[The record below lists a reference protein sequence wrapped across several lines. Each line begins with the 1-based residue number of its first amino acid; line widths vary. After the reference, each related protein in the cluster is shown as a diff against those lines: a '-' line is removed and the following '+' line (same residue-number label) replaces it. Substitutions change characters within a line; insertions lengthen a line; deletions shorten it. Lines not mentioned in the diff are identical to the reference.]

1 MKEEKYEI
9 ESIIIDDL
17 FDEFNYNIIFNNEI
31 NIITSP
37 NGFGKSTILRM
48 MYNFSSGNYHSFFSE
63 VFSELTFIIK
73 EITVDTDNVNLQDGI
88 NSVINSPGY
97 RIIQIK
103 KLNDIVTI
111 TDLSDYRNKS
121 IIIDY
126 VSNSDEIE
134 RFLSNVESFHPYLDR
149 VGYNRWVNE
158 YTGEIYDKE
167 KVIQLCGDSPD
178 LKKGIPNIEW
188 LDLISSKLRSYYI
201 TTDRIRISDYSDYKK
216 NNGMVR
222 LRTRGKP
229 INKTMINVLA
239 DDIRVKI
246 QEGIQNQFERG
257 RQRESS
263 FPKRLIKGLKEQQKT
278 ITVEDVIR
286 AINDIQYYEDK
297 FTSLG
302 ILSEN
307 SERTTEQLNEFFTYS
322 DSESV
327 AGLTVLK
334 VYLDDIKLK
343 LKTLDGLST
352 LLHLFKNSV
361 NRLLSFKEVFID
373 TKHGF
378 VVKTRKSNKR
388 NNKEIELSGLSSG
401 EQHLIVMLGKLI
413 FNSSKGDVVLID
425 EPEISFHPEWQEI
438 FIDIIEEI
446 RKLKDFKVVMA
457 THSPILIGGRWDN
470 VVELAEQHQHGESK

>member
-201 TTDRIRISDYSDYKK
+201 TTDRIRISDYSDY
-216 NNGMVR
+216 
-222 LRTRGKP
+222 
-229 INKTMINVLA
+229 
-239 DDIRVKI
+239 
-246 QEGIQNQFERG
+246 
-257 RQRESS
+257 
-263 FPKRLIKGLKEQQKT
+263 
-278 ITVEDVIR
+278 
-286 AINDIQYYEDK
+286 
-297 FTSLG
+297 
-302 ILSEN
+302 
-307 SERTTEQLNEFFTYS
+307 
-322 DSESV
+322 
-327 AGLTVLK
+327 
-334 VYLDDIKLK
+334 
-343 LKTLDGLST
+343 
-352 LLHLFKNSV
+352 
-361 NRLLSFKEVFID
+361 
-373 TKHGF
+373 
-378 VVKTRKSNKR
+378 
-388 NNKEIELSGLSSG
+388 
-401 EQHLIVMLGKLI
+401 
-413 FNSSKGDVVLID
+413 
-425 EPEISFHPEWQEI
+425 
-438 FIDIIEEI
+438 
-446 RKLKDFKVVMA
+446 
-457 THSPILIGGRWDN
+457 
-470 VVELAEQHQHGESK
+470 